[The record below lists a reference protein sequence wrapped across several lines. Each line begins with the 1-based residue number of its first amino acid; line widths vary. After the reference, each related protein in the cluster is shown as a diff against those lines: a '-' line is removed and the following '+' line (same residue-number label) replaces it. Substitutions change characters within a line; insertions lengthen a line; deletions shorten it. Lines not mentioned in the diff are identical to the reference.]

1 MYGNYGRY
9 KAKVNPLAAFAGNM
23 LLDYFGINSKT
34 YDGYHSDLPEIGDI
48 APVQRIKR
56 KAGAV
61 ILIIGKREAGKTVL
75 AQRLGQVFERPT
87 YSISPEQHPPP
98 WITEMEL
105 KDLNKFPPRFS
116 TVILDDIPA
125 YMSSRDYHNPL
136 VKVVEG
142 IIPVVRHKRKIF
154 LVFCT
159 QTSSQAD
166 RYILDADLVIL
177 KPFTSLY
184 ADLERPAVK
193 KLADRVMPIFS
204 EMSEAEQKRC
214 CYVFH
219 DLYTGLARIDHPTV
233 KLLGK

>member
-1 MYGNYGRY
+1 MYEHYRPRPKVHPAMAFLGN
-9 KAKVNPLAAFAGNM
+9 FI
-23 LLDYFGINSKT
+23 LDRFGMNTKES
-34 YDGYHSDLPEIGDI
+34 DGYHSNLPEIGSI

-87 YSISPEQHPPP
+87 YSISPEQKPPS

-154 LVFCT
+154 LIFCT

-193 KLADRVMPIFS
+193 KLADRVMPIFRQ
-204 EMSEAEQKRC
+204 MSEAEQKRC
-214 CYVFH
+214 CYIFS
-219 DLYTGLARIDHPTV
+219 DTFTGLARIDKPSVT
-233 KLLGK
+233 GQ